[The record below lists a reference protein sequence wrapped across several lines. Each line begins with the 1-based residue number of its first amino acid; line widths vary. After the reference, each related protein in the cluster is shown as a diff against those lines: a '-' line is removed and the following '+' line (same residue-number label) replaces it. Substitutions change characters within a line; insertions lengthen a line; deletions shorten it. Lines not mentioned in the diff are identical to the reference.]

1 MNSNHILRKIKQLGQ
16 LSEGTFLCT
25 FDVVGLYPNIPHDE
39 SLSFLKDV
47 LESRVDQQITTDTL
61 IELIE
66 LVLKNN
72 LFEFSE
78 ETYKQI
84 CETEIDGVCST
95 IYIPF
100 LATLEEKILS
110 KVKKNQVFRE
120 GILTIYSLFGN
131 MVNNC

>member
-66 LVLKNN
+66 VVLK
-72 LFEFSE
+72 
-78 ETYKQI
+78 KK
-84 CETEIDGVCST
+84 
-95 IYIPF
+95 PF
-100 LATLEEKILS
+100 
-110 KVKKNQVFRE
+110 
-120 GILTIYSLFGN
+120 
-131 MVNNC
+131 